1 MKSLGFFS
9 KFSLKQRAFPF
20 TVLKHAPGTLR
31 LLSNPLLIWSILND
45 IWKVTI
51 HIFLSLP
58 ILTLTLVWN
67 SHGNGIFHHVFS
79 SGNVDVRLLYFQH
92 VLDSLQHTL
101 SNTLAGSGCRHGAS
115 LNCQD
120 FCCLCCCR
128 MFAGAPGRSSANELQ
143 AASSMQGFD
152 YLPNLSKFLTS
163 CFLFPPTKC
172 PSGRHW
178 IWGWNILIPGTAIL
192 SVWTTQGSVAL
203 FVFPT
208 CLVGGLT
215 KWEGFRLWV
224 LEKYLSSLLLLL
236 LLRCCFFKSC
246 H

>member
-1 MKSLGFFS
+1 MS
-9 KFSLKQRAFPF
+9 
-20 TVLKHAPGTLR
+20 
-31 LLSNPLLIWSILND
+31 W
-45 IWKVTI
+45 
-51 HIFLSLP
+51 
-58 ILTLTLVWN
+58 
-67 SHGNGIFHHVFS
+67 
-79 SGNVDVRLLYFQH
+79 
-92 VLDSLQHTL
+92 TL
-101 SNTLAGSGCRHGAS
+101 SNTPWATPWLAVGAGMMQAS
-115 LNCQD
+115 ILRIL
-120 FCCLCCCR
+120 CCLCCWR
-128 MFAGAPGRSSANELQ
+128 MFAGAPGRCSANELQ
-143 AASSMQGFD
+143 ADSSMQGFD

-178 IWGWNILIPGTAIL
+178 IWGWNTLIPGSAVL

-236 LLRCCFFKSC
+236 LLCCFFLSPVINYREFK
-246 H
+246 